1 MSRVEQQ
8 LADNPPARYF
18 LDNAWVHGDDKDVS
32 QSLKAAYDIMPSE
45 ESFFLIYSMAPLR
58 PLPDMAFDIQ
68 SEHYAAGY
76 IINKASENGDDEK
89 GDERCQEWLKTV
101 FGGLDERKGQSG
113 GTIGQYTGD
122 TELTRRPS
130 KFMSD
135 EHWTKFCQIKEK
147 YDPNDTFCW
156 YMNVEG
162 YKVNESARH

>member
-1 MSRVEQQ
+1 
-8 LADNPPARYF
+8 
-18 LDNAWVHGDDKDVS
+18 
-32 QSLKAAYDIMPSE
+32 MPSE

-76 IINKASENGDDEK
+76 IINKASEDGDDEK

-101 FGGLDERKGQSG
+101 FGGLDKREGKSG

-122 TELTRRPS
+122 SELTRRPS

-135 EHWTKFCQIKEK
+135 EHWTKFCQIKQK

-156 YMNVEG
+156 FLSAEG
-162 YKVNESARH
+162 YQVNEASRI